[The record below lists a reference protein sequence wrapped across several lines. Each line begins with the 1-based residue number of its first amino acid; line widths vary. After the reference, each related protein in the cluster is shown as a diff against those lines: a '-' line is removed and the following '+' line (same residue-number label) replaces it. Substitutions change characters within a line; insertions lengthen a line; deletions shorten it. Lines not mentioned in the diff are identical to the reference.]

1 MSAGQR
7 ATAGLGAAGAVFFWG
22 ESMGKLQQNGELV
35 NFDDGLLIFFE
46 FHDGA
51 ISRNHGIYVDL

>member
-1 MSAGQR
+1 
-7 ATAGLGAAGAVFFWG
+7 
-22 ESMGKLQQNGELV
+22 MGKLQQNGELV